1 MTTDTTKLEKTIKEQ
16 AKQIESLKKAV
27 AGLQQQ
33 LLTLSK
39 KINRTYETGRKNAN
53 EINNITGILRRN
65 G

>member
-1 MTTDTTKLEKTIKEQ
+1 MTNIVDLEKTIKEQ

-33 LLTLSK
+33 LTIMSK
-39 KINRTYETGRKNAN
+39 KVNRTYESARKNTN
-53 EINNITGILRRN
+53 DINNITGILRRN